1 MKGAIKLKSTEQ
13 ELMAQYGLTPL
24 PKKTVEAMAYVP
36 FQPNNAET
44 YAVFRGFEA
53 GTMYKSLDKPFCPD
67 NCGGKML

>member
-1 MKGAIKLKSTEQ
+1 MKSIEQ
-13 ELMAQYGLTPL
+13 KVMEQYGLSPL
-24 PKKTVEAMAYVP
+24 PKKTSEAMAYVP

-67 NCGGKML
+67 TCGGYML